1 MSILDT
7 LYEMNIERIRKGER
21 VLTIS
26 YPEDEKA
33 EEEEKYKERE
43 MIINNWNKKKKGR
56 GDKR

>member
-33 EEEEKYKERE
+33 EEEKKYKERKR
-43 MIINNWNKKKKGR
+43 MINNWNKKKR
-56 GDKR
+56 R